1 MGNSKREVGGYRG
14 RRTLTDILRL
24 IATVLAILVILV
36 GAGLFFGQRYIVY
49 TDEGLKLDIPFFQ
62 REDKPTQEPGSMSI
76 LEVPGSSADQSKE
89 QAPPVEE
96 PDEPQADYMRAA
108 QLPVADVLNGTAA
121 QKLEEQQAD
130 ALILEMKAQSG
141 KLSWVSEEKLAKL
154 AKANP
159 ADDSVNEALRQWNA
173 GDVYTIARVSCFR
186 DDSLPYYCNRVAL
199 RTENGNW
206 RDEAGMRHLDPTD
219 REAQEYIAG
228 LCAELAQLG
237 FDEIVLEYCTY
248 PVRGNLD
255 RILPPDG
262 DKDSPFQGPESL
274 LVLVNEALQ
283 SYDTVVSVGTEAGI
297 LSGETEGSGL
307 TPEALWSYA
316 KRVWVQGT
324 DFGFDPGQLQ
334 EQTGDRNPAD
344 WIVAVTDE
352 GWHDANCHQAFLQ

>member
-1 MGNSKREVGGYRG
+1 MKNTKREVGGYRG
-14 RRTLTDILRL
+14 RRTVTDILRL
-24 IATVLAILVILV
+24 IAIVLAIAVILV
-36 GAGLFFGQRYIVY
+36 GASLFFGQRYIVY
-49 TDEGLKLDIPFFQ
+49 TDEGLKLDVPFFQ
-62 REDKPTQEPGSMSI
+62 REEKPTQDPGSMSI
-76 LEVPGSSADQSKE
+76 LEVPAGSVDQP
-89 QAPPVEE
+89 QQTPPAEE
-96 PDEPQADYMRAA
+96 DPEPEISYMRAV
-108 QLPVADVLNGTAA
+108 QLPLEDVLNGTAQ

-141 KLSWVSEEKLAKL
+141 KLSWVSEEKLAKM

-173 GDVYTIARVSCFR
+173 GDVYTIARVCCFR

-199 RTENGNW
+199 RTNNGNW

-219 REAQEYIAG
+219 QEAQAYIAG

-262 DKDSPFQGPESL
+262 DVNSPFQGPEFL
-274 LVLVNEALQ
+274 LVLVNEAMEE
-283 SYDTVVSVGTEAGI
+283 YDTIVSVRTETGI
-297 LSGETEGSGL
+297 LAGGTEGSGL
-307 TPEALWSYA
+307 TPEALWAYA
-316 KRVWVQGT
+316 QRVWLDGS
-324 DFGFDPGQLQ
+324 DFDYDP
-334 EQTGDRNPAD
+334 EQMKEQAGDQNAAD

-352 GWHDANCHQAFLQ
+352 IWQEADCHQAFLQ